1 MADVGQ
7 RIRQLRVRLGMTQ
20 EALARVAKLTPKFL
34 SQIENG
40 RVNPSI
46 GVLDRIVTDG
56 FGVTMAVFFTW
67 DPEDAEVS
75 RVLALLAQQPGE
87 YRRRVLRVVEVLCD
101 GESKARERGGGK

>member
-1 MADVGQ
+1 
-7 RIRQLRVRLGMTQ
+7 MTQ

-46 GVLDRIVTDG
+46 GVLERIVSNG
-56 FGVTMAVFFTW
+56 FGVTMGVFFTW
-67 DPEDAEVS
+67 DPEDAEIS
-75 RVLALLAQQPGE
+75 RVLALLSQQSSE

-101 GESKARERGGGK
+101 GETKSRDRGGSR

>member
-1 MADVGQ
+1 
-7 RIRQLRVRLGMTQ
+7 MTQ

-46 GVLDRIVTDG
+46 GVLERIVADG
-56 FGVTMAVFFTW
+56 FGITMGVFFLW
-67 DPEDAEVS
+67 DPEDVEVS
-75 RVLALLAQQPGE
+75 RVLALLAQQTSE

-101 GESKARERGGGK
+101 GENKARDRGGSK